1 MQRKL
6 TLELPQKPA
15 ISESTIARAMNSM
28 LISLKVATKD
38 ADVRLAANTQDVIQA
53 RRDYAM
59 MMTGLPV
66 NDLAVFIN
74 ETGYNLWT
82 RRTQGRARVGQPVR
96 RTVVTQRGPNM
107 TMCLAVSSELGI
119 VHCTLHVITPHNIA
133 GWELHSTR
141 KFAQCINM
149 QPFI

>member
-66 NDLAVFIN
+66 NDLAVLI
-74 ETGYNLWT
+74 
-82 RRTQGRARVGQPVR
+82 R
-96 RTVVTQRGPNM
+96 
-107 TMCLAVSSELGI
+107 
-119 VHCTLHVITPHNIA
+119 
-133 GWELHSTR
+133 
-141 KFAQCINM
+141 
-149 QPFI
+149 